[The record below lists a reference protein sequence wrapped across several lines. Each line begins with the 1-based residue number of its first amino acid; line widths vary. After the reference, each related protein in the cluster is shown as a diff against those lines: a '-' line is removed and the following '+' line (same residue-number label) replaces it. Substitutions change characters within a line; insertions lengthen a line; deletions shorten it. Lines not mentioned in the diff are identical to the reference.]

1 MVNESVGKEPETIKV
16 EADDDLDNL
25 LDDALGDF
33 SKKAKSPEASP
44 VNNAE
49 PEQEISFE
57 EEFARQLNLEMQ
69 GLLGPTEGEDLKA
82 SFEKMLSGD
91 AGSSDHSKS
100 FQSTINNT
108 MNKLKNSS
116 DQVKAE
122 VKEDTPEALMEQ
134 LMRQMEGLSDS
145 PDFEKAIEGM
155 MGQIMTKDLL
165 YEPMKD
171 LTDKYPE
178 WLALNKEK
186 ISADDYALYSQQQ
199 KIVSEVVESF
209 EKQSTDDKGEV
220 IECEENSKLQKR
232 VMQLMQEMQE
242 LGQPPADLLKMIS
255 PDLEVGEDGQP
266 KMPKELEECTIM

>member
-1 MVNESVGKEPETIKV
+1 MHLVI
-16 EADDDLDNL
+16 
-25 LDDALGDF
+25 F

-91 AGSSDHSKS
+91 AGSSDHLKS

-232 VMQLMQEMQE
+232 VMQLMQEV
-242 LGQPPADLLKMIS
+242 LFYTNGYLLFIFCYFS
-255 PDLEVGEDGQP
+255 YL
-266 KMPKELEECTIM
+266 TILDAGIRPTPSRSAENDFSRFRSWRGWPTKNA